1 MRWKKPKTEEAW
13 EEYLSAYIDG
23 ELSRDE
29 IIGLE
34 DLLKKNPDRKAQM
47 ESLKSTSGFLKKWV
61 IDAPM
66 PDAAFIRNVRKQAWV
81 KDKSTFLSWFKT
93 LRLQTILPSFIVG
106 LFVGVIFMSVYAKES
121 KTYITDTMVSR
132 HVSSEHTLSQR
143 QAEELFKEV
152 DAEGLKAKVLDE
164 LKNQNIDAALE
175 TYHKLKSK
183 YPESRALRDLNEN
196 RKMRFFL
203 S

>member
-1 MRWKKPKTEEAW
+1 MRWKKPETEEAW

-29 IIGLE
+29 IVGLE
-34 DLLKKNPDRKAQM
+34 DLLKKIPERKAQL
-47 ESLKSTSGFLKKWV
+47 ERLKSTSGFLKKWK
-61 IDAPM
+61 IEAPV
-66 PDAAFIRNVRKQAWV
+66 PDASFISEVRRQAGQ
-81 KDKSTFLSWFKT
+81 KKEFTFLSWFRT
-93 LRLQTILPSFIVG
+93 LRFQTILPSFIVG

-143 QAEELFKEV
+143 QAHELFKEV

-175 TYHKLKSK
+175 TYHKLKTK
-183 YPESRALRDLNEN
+183 YPESRALRDLSED
-196 RKMRFFL
+196 RKLRFFL